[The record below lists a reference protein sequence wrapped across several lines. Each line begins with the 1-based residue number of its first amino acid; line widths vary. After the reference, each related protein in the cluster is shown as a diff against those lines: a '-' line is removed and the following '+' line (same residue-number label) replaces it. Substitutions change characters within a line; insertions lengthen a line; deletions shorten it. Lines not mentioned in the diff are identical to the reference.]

1 MVWSMDQS
9 IKVRENR
16 LRRMAERQGLK
27 LLKNPRRDPRA
38 TDYGSYMLTD
48 ANAVL
53 VADFGWDHPALPE
66 GGSWL
71 NEVEA
76 YLTRPRQS

>member
-1 MVWSMDQS
+1 MDQS

-16 LRRMAERQGLK
+16 LRRMAGRQGLK
-27 LLKNPRRDPRA
+27 LVKNPRRDPRA

-48 ANAVL
+48 ASEAQ
-53 VADFGWDHPALPE
+53 VADFGWDHPGFPD

-76 YLTRPRQS
+76 YLTRPRQG